1 MTSEEYVKMQDM
13 WLKATGVKEGDW
25 VKVLRSAKNRESG
38 WLCNWCATPM
48 DKCVGKPF
56 RVVDIHKNYG
66 LQLDI
71 GCDGSN
77 EYEWCFPFF
86 VLEPAEEPKPEKY
99 QFKPFEQVLVRD
111 CDADNWHINFFE
123 RIVNDKEG
131 FCFRCIDGC
140 FWVQGIPY
148 AGHEHLLGT
157 ADEPEDWAKYY
168 EKG

>member
-1 MTSEEYVKMQDM
+1 MTNEEYVRLQDM
-13 WLKATGVKEGDW
+13 WLKSTGIKEGSW

-48 DKCVGKPF
+48 DKCVGEPF

-86 VLEPAEEPKPEKY
+86 ILEPAEAPKPEKY
-99 QFKPFEQVLVRD
+99 EFKPFEQVLVRGAKSHPWEANLFNHMEEIPGG
-111 CDADNWHINFFE
+111 DAF
-123 RIVNDKEG
+123 G
-131 FCFRCIDGC
+131 CISLIYKYC
-140 FWVQGIPY
+140 IPY
-148 AGHEHLLGT
+148 AGHENLLGT

-168 EKG
+168 DKE